1 MPDSLAQLEKQR
13 AELFRQLADLGDFRR
28 GSITTTSGKCGK
40 PVCHCAQPN
49 DPGHGPNFRLT
60 RKLQGKTVTETFASP
75 VDLRKAQREVDAFHR
90 FQGLCAQIVVVNE
103 RICGLRPLEQTLT
116 HQEKNG
122 RSDPAGSRLRSR
134 PTAASGLS
142 GAPQKRGAGSGS
154 LGDGHAIGH
163 ASGRGRGLGS
173 VVAVRSPQPGSAT
186 PGLPLRSSGTLS

>member
-40 PVCHCAQPN
+40 PVCHCTQPN

-90 FQGLCAQIVVVNE
+90 FQELCAQIVVVNE

-116 HQEKNG
+116 QQEK
-122 RSDPAGSRLRSR
+122 
-134 PTAASGLS
+134 
-142 GAPQKRGAGSGS
+142 KR
-154 LGDGHAIGH
+154 
-163 ASGRGRGLGS
+163 RK
-173 VVAVRSPQPGSAT
+173 
-186 PGLPLRSSGTLS
+186 RSSRRPPTK